1 MAEEKTASPLN
12 TPMPIVREPI
22 STPTT
27 EGVKIRGQAARPGER
42 DTRDMAGARAKDIDP
57 ATVRYAQ
64 EGPFARLASAA
75 RALLG
80 FGARAAQAGPTP
92 MGDPSAATERPI
104 PPSQVQRD
112 GTQPLVTQGFFGPGT
127 PPQPVTTPDEVGGAR
142 AFDYPAGYNLTT
154 HPRRD
159 ELVTFDTL
167 RDLATYDLVR
177 LCVETRKDQVAKVSW
192 SILPKKPPGQKHP
205 PKPDDR
211 CREIEKFLKKPD
223 GQNPWEAW
231 VRALVEETLV
241 LDAVALY
248 RRRTEG
254 GQPYALELVDGASIT
269 LKLDITGRRPLAPQP
284 AYQQILKGVPALE
297 WTTEELTYSVRNPRA
312 NKVYGLS
319 PVEQIITYINIGLR
333 RMAKQLQT
341 YTEGN
346 IPEAFMSVP
355 ETWTAQQISEFQRYW
370 DSIMSVAA
378 NKRRMKFV
386 PAGMNYWPTHPDG
399 QLMDQFDEWL
409 ARICTYAFSLPP
421 LPFVKMMNRATAD
434 TAYETA
440 LEEGLAP
447 LLAWLKT
454 LIDGEIEHFL
464 GGAGYELVW
473 DDIRKVDPTEQ
484 RGLDLNDL
492 RAGVLGIDEIRTGRG
507 LDPIGLPHLIW
518 GIGPLGVIS
527 VDALKKAIEQGLD
540 MPQPPPPPD
549 MMGMGGVP
557 GDPNADPLAN
567 ADPRVL
573 EQLGIQG
580 GQPQLPPPGRGAPPE
595 DDEFG
600 GEEDGGMPAPR
611 QPVDLATALRRV
623 KASPQALKLLRSAER
638 GIGRR

>member
-1 MAEEKTASPLN
+1 MAEEKPASPPN
-12 TPMPIVREPI
+12 TPMPIVRAPI
-22 STPTT
+22 STPDQ
-27 EGVKIRGQAARPGER
+27 EGVRIRGQAARPADR

-57 ATVRYAQ
+57 AIVKHAT
-64 EGPFARLASAA
+64 EGPMARMASAV
-75 RALLG
+75 RSLLG
-80 FGARAAQAGPTP
+80 FGARAGQA
-92 MGDPSAATERPI
+92 PSPAGGMDEPTERPV

-112 GTQPLVTQGFFGPGT
+112 PATNPLVTQGFFGPGQ
-127 PPQPVTTPDEVGGAR
+127 PMQPVTQPEEVGGAR

-159 ELVTFDTL
+159 EYITFDVL

-177 LCVETRKDQVAKVSW
+177 LCVETRKDQIAKVGW

-211 CREIEKFLKKPD
+211 CREIEKFLRKPD
-223 GQNPWEAW
+223 GVLPWEAW
-231 VRALVEETLV
+231 VRALIEETLV

-248 RRRTEG
+248 RRRTAG

-269 LKLDITGRRPLAPQP
+269 LKLDITGRRPLPPQP
-284 AYQQILKGVPALE
+284 AYQQILKGVPAVE
-297 WTTEELTYSVRNPRA
+297 WTTEELTYAVRNPRA

-319 PVEQIITYINIGLR
+319 PVEQIVTYINIGLR

-355 ETWTAQQISEFQRYW
+355 EQWTSQQIQEFQRYW
-370 DSIMSVAA
+370 DSIMSIAA

-447 LLAWLKT
+447 LLAWLKN

-464 GGAGYELVW
+464 GAAGYELVW

-507 LDPIGLPHLIW
+507 LDPLGLPHLIW
-518 GIGPLGVIS
+518 GIGPLGVMSIES
-527 VDALKKAIEQGLD
+527 FKKALEQGLD
-540 MPQPPPPPD
+540 MPAPPPPPD

-567 ADPRVL
+567 ADPRLL
-573 EQLGIQG
+573 EQLGIGGG
-580 GQPQLPPPGRGAPPE
+580 GQQQLPPPE
-595 DDEFG
+595 DDDMG
-600 GEEDGGMPAPR
+600 DEEGGMPPQR
-611 QPVDLATALRRV
+611 QPVDLATAMQRV
-623 KASPQALKLLRSAER
+623 KASPQALRLLRSAEQR
-638 GIGRR
+638 YGRR